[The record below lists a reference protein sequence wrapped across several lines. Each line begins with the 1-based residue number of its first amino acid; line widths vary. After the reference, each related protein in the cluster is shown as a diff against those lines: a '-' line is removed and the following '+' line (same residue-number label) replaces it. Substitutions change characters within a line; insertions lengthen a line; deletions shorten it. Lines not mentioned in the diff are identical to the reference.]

1 MVVTENG
8 TICRQAVAKISTQ
21 RRSSMGVKIIKL
33 DDGDKIIAMKGI
45 PPQTDEVEDLQAT
58 NKQEAT
64 LL

>member
-33 DDGDKIIAMKGI
+33 DDGDKITAMKSRI
-45 PPQTDEVEDLQAT
+45 EEEVSEKRL
-58 NKQEAT
+58 
-64 LL
+64 